1 MTRNQTVKMALVLL
15 LSLAAGYAPAIP
27 QDSFDPD
34 RATNSIDTLPA
45 DADLVYTPAIA
56 PTSSP
61 DTTLTSRQ
69 SSDTNASA
77 LWSQPSPESFRVIGR
92 YSERFNNM
100 DVDHLVF
107 GIVTNDALLR
117 EQSSRLR
124 LDPDTLQRDLEP
136 MTNADSSAELMR
148 QIQESIEAEQ
158 SQSSDEEIKGLR
170 LAITYLLL
178 AAAIIVVIFAR
189 R

>member
-1 MTRNQTVKMALVLL
+1 
-15 LSLAAGYAPAIP
+15 
-27 QDSFDPD
+27 
-34 RATNSIDTLPA
+34 
-45 DADLVYTPAIA
+45 
-56 PTSSP
+56 
-61 DTTLTSRQ
+61 
-69 SSDTNASA
+69 
-77 LWSQPSPESFRVIGR
+77 
-92 YSERFNNM
+92 M